1 MKHGMFKII
10 GVLLAILAV
19 GIFTR
24 TLGPLDTYPRVSQT
38 QKSSDG
44 AWEFEVRR
52 RKLAAFS
59 PLADSEIVFR
69 VRDVRG
75 GRVSEQRIWRTSW
88 PILFE
93 YQKKHSVRFEP
104 NEIIVDDFWV
114 MNKAD
119 LEFRMCPL
127 LECLKQPE

>member
-1 MKHGMFKII
+1 MKHRRFKTT
-10 GVLLAILAV
+10 GVLLTILSV

-24 TLGPLDTYPRVSQT
+24 TYGPLDTYPRVLQT
-38 QKSSDG
+38 QKSPDG

-69 VRDVRG
+69 ARDVRG
-75 GRVSEQRIWRTSW
+75 GRVVEQRIWKMAWWTF
-88 PILFE
+88 FE
-93 YQKKHSVRFEP
+93 NHNEHNVRFESG
-104 NEIIVDDFWV
+104 EIIVDDFWV
-114 MNKAD
+114 MSKAG

-127 LECLKQPE
+127 LKCLKQPE